1 MPFVFSVDLS
11 DRAVDQPNLFVSP
24 GERMAAQFPAKYV
37 ADLGDD
43 FDFGRMVKLRIF
55 ELVESRDSATNAQI
69 ELCVRFR
76 KAKEALDSLA
86 VASARYEFKAILQ
99 EFPQDGPSK
108 HFLRMIE
115 RRS

>member
-1 MPFVFSVDLS
+1 VLAAASVIEGL
-11 DRAVDQPNLFVSP
+11 DQFLV
-24 GERMAAQFPAKYV
+24 R
-37 ADLGDD
+37 DLGE
-43 FDFGRMVKLRIF
+43 FSLRGRSAPTRIF

-86 VASARYEFKAILQ
+86 VASARYEFEAILQ